1 MNTKQDYI
9 NLKDTEKGQK
19 ALRDLLDLRYI
30 WKSVRVLETKEQGL
44 EDSTHRIIDND
55 GDLIQQ
61 EYVEDDNAKIF
72 RLGFTVQEVEELIG
86 E

>member
-30 WKSVRVLETKEQGL
+30 WKSVTVLETKEQGL

-72 RLGFTVQEVEELIG
+72 RLGFTVEEVEELIG

>member
-19 ALRDLLDLRYI
+19 ALTDLLDLRYI

-55 GDLIQQ
+55 GDFIQQ

-72 RLGFTVQEVEELIG
+72 RLGFTVEEVEELIG